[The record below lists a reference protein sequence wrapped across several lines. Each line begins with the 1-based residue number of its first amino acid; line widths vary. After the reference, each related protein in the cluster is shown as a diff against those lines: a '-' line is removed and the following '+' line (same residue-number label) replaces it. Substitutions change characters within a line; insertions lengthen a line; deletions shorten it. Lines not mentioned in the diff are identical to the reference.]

1 MKETIMKEQE
11 LFQAQTSTLPPYDSE
26 LSDQVEPRRTSED
39 ARAEAHLHPIRTICL
54 ADCAIPE

>member
-11 LFQAQTSTLPPYDSE
+11 LFQAQVSTLPAYE
-26 LSDQVEPRRTSED
+26 LEVTEQIESHRISED
-39 ARAEAHLHPIRTICL
+39 VHAEARLHPTRTICL